1 MKENILQKSG
11 EIFLKFGFK
20 SVTMDD
26 IANELGISKKTI
38 YKYFSN
44 KEELVDE
51 SISHLHELIHNS
63 VSCICEKGF
72 NAIEENFEIKNAFKD
87 LLKNSDDSP
96 MYQLQ
101 KYYPKT
107 YHKLMADEFCMF
119 KDCIQK
125 NIIKG
130 INEGLYRKD
139 IEIEIITKFYFSL
152 VMSVHDTNLHHYN
165 KNTINNLELKALE
178 YHTRAIST
186 EKGIKILE
194 QQLEQNAN

>member
-1 MKENILQKSG
+1 MKKTILQKSG

-26 IANELGISKKTI
+26 IVNELGISKKTI

-51 SISHLHELIHNS
+51 ALSHIQNHIHNS
-63 VSCICEKGF
+63 VLCICNKGH
-72 NAIEENFEIKNAFKD
+72 NAIEENFEIKNTFKD
-87 LLKNSDDSP
+87 LFKNTDDSP

-107 YHKLMADEFCMF
+107 YNKLMADEFCMF
-119 KDCIQK
+119 KECILK
-125 NIIKG
+125 NIEKG
-130 INEGLYRKD
+130 INEGLYQKNL
-139 IEIEIITKFYFSL
+139 EPELITKFYFSL
-152 VMSVHDTNLHHYN
+152 VMGVHDTNLHKYN

-178 YHTRAIST
+178 YHTRAIATS
-186 EKGIKILE
+186 KGIKVLE
-194 QQLEQNAN
+194 QQLEQNEH